1 MTDGTLAASV
11 LTRVAELLADL
22 PAADVAALAEGRAR
36 LAVLPVAPPV
46 TAAGPP
52 APHPAA
58 DLDGAVTALAA
69 MTSRADG
76 TAYLTPWP
84 AKDLRALAAR
94 LGLRGVAGLRKAELV
109 DRLVDRT
116 VGFRL
121 NSAAVRQL

>member
-1 MTDGTLAASV
+1 MTEGARAAALLA
-11 LTRVAELLADL
+11 RVTDLLADL

-36 LAVLPVAPPV
+36 LAVVPVAP
-46 TAAGPP
+46 TAAVRPSAPP
-52 APHPAA
+52 PTAGLEAAVPA
-58 DLDGAVTALAA
+58 LTA
-69 MTSRADG
+69 MTSRAEG

-94 LGLRGVAGLRKAELV
+94 LGLRGVAGLRKADLV

-121 NSAAVRQL
+121 DSAAIRRL